1 MLFISPPFGNY
12 INLPFTTSIH
22 GSFTN
27 EPREGLFKQ
36 ILKTLR
42 YSFENKGWINK
53 IGLRNKGIDW
63 ALKNVPQKD
72 VISIAILDKT
82 DIPIMLKKIPQER
95 NIEINVSC
103 PNAEKEMINEGL
115 KDFINP
121 KRKWCIIKISPHS
134 TQADIDMYYKTGFR
148 QFHCCNTLPVKNGG
162 LSGQSLIPYTKEKI
176 EHIKKYPDCEIIA
189 GGGIQSI
196 QTYNLYKQLGS
207 HHASISTIFF
217 HPILF
222 TKFYYNYLSNI

>member
-1 MLFISPPFGNY
+1 MR
-12 INLPFTTSIH
+12 INLT
-22 GSFTN
+22 
-27 EPREGLFKQ
+27 K
-36 ILKTLR
+36 
-42 YSFENKGWINK
+42 
-53 IGLRNKGIDW
+53 
-63 ALKNVPQKD
+63 KD
-72 VISIAILDKT
+72 IISIAILDKS

-103 PNAEKEMINEGL
+103 PNTEKEMINEGL
-115 KDFINP
+115 KDFITP

-134 TQADIDMYYKTGFR
+134 TQKDIDMYYKTGFR

-176 EHIKKYPDCEIIA
+176 EYIKKYPDCQIIA

-196 QTYNLYKQLGS
+196 QTYNFYKKLGS

-222 TKFYYNYLSNI
+222 TKFYYNYVFHN